1 MRNVSPTKALIRRS
15 QLLLQFAFVFI
26 TGGIFLG
33 VVGLALYAIP
43 VTGAGQEINPF
54 VNLGRLMMLL
64 GGATL
69 FLIGAAMVIR
79 AVTWKTDNDLAM
91 MTAKALI
98 DHIDD
103 RYTFIRN
110 INSRP
115 VGYVDALLIGP
126 GGVLVFRI
134 TDMVGT
140 FLNER
145 NKWLRRTKNQ
155 WRINLTNPTQDALD
169 DVKSVRDYL
178 IRHKLE
184 DVPVYGIVVLTQPE
198 DRAIFR
204 TKDPVL
210 PVVHLHELYAR
221 LREGFLAKER
231 VSNPKTIETVV
242 KLFYKT

>member
-1 MRNVSPTKALIRRS
+1 MRNVSPAKALLRRS

-43 VTGAGQEINPF
+43 ITGNGQEMNPIL
-54 VNLGRLMMLL
+54 NLGRLMMLL
-64 GGATL
+64 GGGVL
-69 FLIGAAMVIR
+69 FLIGAGMVIR
-79 AVTWKTDNDLAM
+79 AITWKTDNDLAM
-91 MTAKALI
+91 ITAKAI
-98 DHIDD
+98 IEQIDD

-115 VGYVDALLIGP
+115 IGYVDALLVGP

-134 TDMVGT
+134 TDIVGK

-145 NKWLRRTKNQ
+145 SKWLKRANNQ

-169 DVKSVRDYL
+169 DLKSVRDYL
-178 IRHKLE
+178 TRHELD
-184 DVPVYGIVVLTQPE
+184 DVPVYAIVVLTQPE
-198 DRAIFR
+198 DKARLML
-204 TKDPVL
+204 KDPVL
-210 PVVHLHELYAR
+210 PVVHLDSLVGR
-221 LREGFLAKER
+221 LREGFLAKDR
-231 VSNPKTIETVV
+231 VTNTKQIDVVV

>member
-1 MRNVSPTKALIRRS
+1 MRNVSPSKALLRRS

-43 VTGAGQEINPF
+43 VTSAGQEINPI

-64 GGATL
+64 GGAVL
-69 FLIGAAMVIR
+69 FLLGAAMVIR

-91 MTAKALI
+91 MTAKVII
-98 DHIDD
+98 DQIDD

-115 VGYVDALLIGP
+115 VGYVDALLVGP

-134 TDMVGT
+134 TDMVGK

-145 NKWLRRTKNQ
+145 SKWLKRANNQ

-178 IRHKLE
+178 VRHKLE

-198 DRAIFR
+198 DKAMFK

-210 PVVHLHELYAR
+210 PVVHLHDLYPR

-231 VSNPKTIETVV
+231 VSNPKTVETVV

>member
-1 MRNVSPTKALIRRS
+1 MRNVSPAKALLRRS

-43 VTGAGQEINPF
+43 VSGAGEEINPI

-91 MTAKALI
+91 MTAKAI
-98 DHIDD
+98 IEQIDD

-115 VGYVDALLIGP
+115 IGYVDALLVGP
-126 GGVLVFRI
+126 GGVMVFRI
-134 TDMVGT
+134 TDMVGK

-145 NKWLRRTKNQ
+145 SKWLKRANNQ

-178 IRHKLE
+178 VKHKLE

-198 DRAIFR
+198 EKALFK

-210 PVVHLHELYAR
+210 PVVHLHELYPR

-231 VSNPKTIETVV
+231 VTNPKSVDAVV